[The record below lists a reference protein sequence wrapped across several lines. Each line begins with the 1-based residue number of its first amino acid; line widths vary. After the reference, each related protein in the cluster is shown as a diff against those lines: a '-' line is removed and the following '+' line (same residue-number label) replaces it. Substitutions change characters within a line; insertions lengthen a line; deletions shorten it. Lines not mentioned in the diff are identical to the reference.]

1 MIIKS
6 NRAWAN
12 SSHKTTISSIA
23 AKTTISPIEPKIEEK
38 VEDVIFE
45 DIDEEED
52 LSEDGGVG

>member
-12 SSHKTTISSIA
+12 SRHKATISSMVT
-23 AKTTISPIEPKIEEK
+23 KTTISPIEPKVEEK

>member
-1 MIIKS
+1 MIVKS

-12 SSHKTTISSIA
+12 SNRKATISSVA
-23 AKTTISPIEPKIEEK
+23 AKTTISPIEPKVEEK

>member
-1 MIIKS
+1 MIVKS

-12 SSHKTTISSIA
+12 SSHKTTISSMI
-23 AKTTISPIEPKIEEK
+23 AKTTISPIEPKVEEK